1 MTKNKVSEIRLQTV
15 VQVLE
20 GHAMGILLCNPST
33 FGRDEMVHIPGLS
46 RKVE

>member
-15 VQVLE
+15 QVLE
-20 GHAMGILLCNPST
+20 GDAMGVLLCNPST